1 MKEINDALLQSFR
14 AKVAADPSVSV
25 LNSALAKTD
34 LADLSFV
41 PMAAARHRGPFAVEV
56 KTRGITAQQ
65 KSGRC
70 WLFAALN
77 ILREIVAE
85 KCGLEEFELSQNY
98 LSFYDKLEK
107 ANNFLE
113 MVIEQAG

>member
-34 LADLSFV
+34 QADLSFV
-41 PMAAARHRGPFAVEV
+41 PMAAARRRGAIAVDVE
-56 KTRGITAQQ
+56 TRGITAQQ

-77 ILREIVAE
+77 IL
-85 KCGLEEFELSQNY
+85 L
-98 LSFYDKLEK
+98 
-107 ANNFLE
+107 
-113 MVIEQAG
+113 

>member
-41 PMAAARHRGPFAVEV
+41 PMAAARHRGP
-56 KTRGITAQQ
+56 
-65 KSGRC
+65 
-70 WLFAALN
+70 
-77 ILREIVAE
+77 LRW
-85 KCGLEEFELSQNY
+85 K
-98 LSFYDKLEK
+98 
-107 ANNFLE
+107 
-113 MVIEQAG
+113 

>member
-41 PMAAARHRGPFAVEV
+41 PMAAAGTGGP
-56 KTRGITAQQ
+56 
-65 KSGRC
+65 
-70 WLFAALN
+70 
-77 ILREIVAE
+77 LRW
-85 KCGLEEFELSQNY
+85 K
-98 LSFYDKLEK
+98 
-107 ANNFLE
+107 
-113 MVIEQAG
+113 